1 MTDKSPFKLK
11 RKPRP
16 DRGGTVVV
24 VDGNSLTIEK
34 ITEIARDLA
43 QVAISKQAQLKIRA
57 SRNYLEQLLKRGRV
71 IYGVNTGFGAFANKL
86 IPPEKIRELQVNL
99 LRSTAAGVGENLP
112 TEVVRAMMAMRANT
126 LARGFSG
133 VRLETVELLA
143 EMLNKRIHP
152 IVPEKGSV
160 GASGDLAPLAHMAL
174 CMIGEGE
181 AEVGGRVLRG
191 DAALRFR
198 KLKPLKLSHKEG
210 LGLINGTELM
220 TSIGALAVSDAE
232 TLIKTAEIAASMSLE
247 AAKASLDP
255 YDARIHAARPHVGQ
269 QKTAENIRTITQDSG
284 LLRRQSP
291 SKKIGVQENIQDA
304 YSLRCIAQILGPTR
318 DALTYVRGIVETE
331 LNSATDNP
339 LVFAQDEE
347 VLSGGNFHGQP
358 ISIAMDLLAIALANI
373 GNIAERRIARLLDEK
388 LNNGLPAFLTDA
400 GKETEGLHSGY
411 MVAQYTAA
419 SLVSEDKILAS
430 PASVDSIPTSA
441 NQEDLN
447 SMGTI
452 AANKARTILGNV
464 QTIVAIELIIAAQAL
479 EFRDLR
485 KAGRGTAEAYGVVRR
500 HVPRLKEDRNLRNEI
515 ELVSSKLVASGL
527 VVEKVESRVGALN

>member
-1 MTDKSPFKLK
+1 MVIL
-11 RKPRP
+11 
-16 DRGGTVVV
+16 
-24 VDGNSLTIEK
+24 DGNSLTIEK
-34 ITEIARDLA
+34 ISEVARDLA
-43 QVAISKQAQLKIRA
+43 NVTISKQAQKKIRA
-57 SRNYLEQLLKRGRV
+57 SRNYLEKLLTQGRV
-71 IYGVNTGFGAFANKL
+71 IYGVNTGFGAFANKW

-112 TEVVRAMMAMRANT
+112 TEIVRAMMTMRANT
-126 LARGFSG
+126 LSRGYSG
-133 VRLETVELLA
+133 VRLETVELLT

-152 IVPEKGSV
+152 IVPAKGSV

-181 AEVGGRVLRG
+181 AEVDGQVLTGER
-191 DAALRFR
+191 ALRLR
-198 KLKPLKLSHKEG
+198 KMKPLKLSHKEG

-220 TSIGALAVSDAE
+220 TSIGALTLRDAE
-232 TLIKTAEIAASMSLE
+232 ILIKTAEIAASMSLE
-247 AAKASLDP
+247 AARASLDP
-255 YDARIHAARPHVGQ
+255 FDARIHAARPHLGQ
-269 QKTAENIRTITQDSG
+269 GKTAENIRTITQNSEI
-284 LLRRQSP
+284 LRHQSRH
-291 SKKIGVQENIQDA
+291 SKIAVQENIQDA
-304 YSLRCIAQILGPTR
+304 YSLRCIAQVLGPTR
-318 DALTYVRGIVETE
+318 DALTYVRGIIETE

-358 ISIAMDLLAIALANI
+358 ISIAMDILAIALANI
-373 GNIAERRIARLLDEK
+373 GNIAERRMARLLDEK

-419 SLVSEDKILAS
+419 SLVSENKILAS

-452 AANKARTILGNV
+452 AAMKARAILKNV
-464 QTIVAIELIIAAQAL
+464 QTIIAIELIIAAQAL
-479 EFRDLR
+479 EFRDPSR
-485 KAGRGTAEAYGVVRR
+485 AGLGTIEAHRAVRE
-500 HVPRLKEDRNLRNEI
+500 HIPMLKEDRSLRSEI
-515 ELVSSKLVASGL
+515 ELALSKLVDSDLLVQRVSSK
-527 VVEKVESRVGALN
+527 VGELN